1 MNVMN
6 REALLSLH
14 SYNLFANALVLE
26 TAGKMTADELVRESS
41 PSHGSVMGLL
51 VHVLQCETFFL
62 EQCAGK
68 KFLSRADFSE
78 SISLQEI
85 VSAFARIGE
94 ERQRYLA
101 AVKEAEL
108 EEVIPVLIGGKTY
121 RLPRWQLLAQSLLQ
135 SIHHR
140 GELSIV
146 MTSLGYPLPTLDP
159 ILQYVGESGQTWG

>member
-1 MNVMN
+1 MNKMN

-14 SYNLFANALVLE
+14 NYNLFANAMVLD
-26 TAGKMTADELVRESS
+26 TAAKMTSDELGRQSS

-51 VHVLQCETFFL
+51 IHMLQVETFFL

-78 SISLQEI
+78 SIGLPEI
-85 VSAFARIGE
+85 VSAFARVGE
-94 ERQRYLA
+94 ERQRYLD
-101 AVKEAEL
+101 AVKEEEL
-108 EEVIPVLIGGKTY
+108 KQVIPLLIGGKTY

-135 SIHHR
+135 SVHHR

-146 MTSLGYPLPTLDP
+146 MTAFGYPLPTLDP
-159 ILQYVGESGQTWG
+159 ILQYVSESGQIWG